1 MKENKEKINEDC
13 ELGYSYGIGNTDVHS
28 SRSFLYV

>member
-1 MKENKEKINEDC
+1 MKAMKKINEDC
-13 ELGYSYGIGNTDVHS
+13 ELGYSYGIGNTDVHT